1 MGHDKT
7 FVGKVLGLMAEITV
21 TVRNPHGLHARPA
34 ALFVQRAAAC
44 EGAVEVVAGEKTGDA
59 KSILSIMGM
68 GIEKGTSV
76 VLRAQGSNAETV
88 LRSLREIL
96 EDSEA

>member
-1 MGHDKT
+1 MP
-7 FVGKVLGLMAEITV
+7 EITV

-44 EGAVEVVAGEKTGDA
+44 EGAVAVVAGAKSADA

-68 GIEKGTSV
+68 GIEKGASV
-76 VLRAQGSNAETV
+76 LLRAEGGNAEAV
-88 LRSLREIL
+88 LQSLREIL
-96 EDSEA
+96 ENSEA

>member
-1 MGHDKT
+1 MP
-7 FVGKVLGLMAEITV
+7 EITV

-44 EGAVEVVAGEKTGDA
+44 EGAVEVVAGDKSGDA

-76 VLRAQGSNAETV
+76 LLRAEGGNAEAV
-88 LRSLREIL
+88 LQSLREIL
-96 EDSEA
+96 ENAEA